1 MLRRMLSLAIV
12 VALAGTAPAAD
23 KAAKPFE
30 VKDLKV
36 RLSGPYT
43 HQNLTVFLLH
53 APDQDKRDYLT
64 LVEGLDKKLV
74 KLTEQEREQVGE
86 LMIENTSNRHLFLQ
100 EGDRLQGGK
109 QDRIIITSLVV
120 PPKSGKMKVPS
131 FCIESGRWQLGAAG
145 RVFDN
150 TSNTVQ
156 SPQAVRAAAKL
167 TPDKGGQPRVW
178 DEVADKKAK
187 AMTIL
192 GAKNTNTSLNE
203 ALDSAEVKKVCE
215 AVGKALNDVAGKHA
229 DAVGMAVAV
238 NGRIEEV
245 NLYPNHALFVQV
257 YPRLVQAFGIQAAL
271 EKDKKP
277 GTVKEADVEA
287 FMKGGKEKAQR
298 FEGIDKD
305 NRIRVRDLEKQF
317 ECVTDYKG
325 EAVHRQWINRAA
337 LPESRDKK

>member
-1 MLRRMLSLAIV
+1 MLRRMLSLAVV
-12 VALAGTAPAAD
+12 VALVGTVPAAD
-23 KAAKPFE
+23 PKPFE

-36 RLSGPYT
+36 RVSGPYT

-64 LVEGLDKKLV
+64 LVEGLDRKLV

-86 LMIENTSNRHLFLQ
+86 LMIENTSDRHLFLQ

-131 FCIESGRWQLGAAG
+131 FCIESGRWQLGASGKEFNNVAN
-145 RVFDN
+145 V
-150 TSNTVQ
+150 VQ
-156 SPQAVRAAAKL
+156 SPQPVRAAAKL
-167 TPDKGGQPRVW
+167 IPEKGGQGRVW
-178 DEVADKKAK
+178 DEVANKKGE
-187 AMTIL
+187 AMKIL
-192 GAKNTNTSLNE
+192 GSKNTNTSLNE
-203 ALDSAEVKKVCE
+203 ALDSAEVKKVTD
-215 AVGKALNDVAGKHA
+215 AVGKALNDLAGKHT

-257 YPRLVQAFGIQAAL
+257 YPRLVQSFGLQAAF

-287 FMKGGKEKAQR
+287 FMKGDKEKAKR

-305 NRIRVRDLEKQF
+305 NRIRVRELEKQY

-325 EAVHRQWINRAA
+325 AAIHRQWINRAA